1 MNRILG
7 FLGGMAA
14 AALLSWWG
22 GFTGNQILA
31 VGIFAGMIL
40 ATLLFWSFRLAFAF
54 VAVALLLAT
63 GLLDV
68 PHFIEFSQI
77 DIVMFLVAMMVV
89 VGYLEERRFFEQV
102 LADIFRRL
110 NPNAWQFCLLIMVLG
125 AISAALVDE
134 VTSIL
139 FMTAI
144 TLHFVAGRRVSPIPF
159 FVMLVFATNIGSA
172 ATVVGN
178 PVGVMVALQGQLTFS
193 DFLRWASPIA
203 VISLGVT
210 ILLSLWYFRKPIR
223 ELQARLREGGG
234 ATDKER
240 EEETTSGSHWGSWLI
255 FLGLIGGLV
264 LHSPI
269 ESALGLKKNVML
281 LGTALAFAG
290 LVMLLDRPRA
300 REIVERRV
308 DWWTLSF
315 FLALFTSVGALRYV
329 GVTGQIARLL
339 VQVAGESQTALLV
352 VLMWAGGIMSA
363 LMDNVLGVA
372 TLIPV
377 VQDLQAQGIHVF
389 PLWWGLLFGGTF
401 FGNVTMIGSTANI
414 IAVGVL
420 ERRRLGLIDFWTWLK
435 PGILVGVVTLALATF
450 LLWIQLPL
458 MGARP

>member
-1 MNRILG
+1 MNRLLG

-14 AALLSWWG
+14 VALLSWWA
-22 GFTGNQILA
+22 GFTPHQILA

-54 VAVALLLAT
+54 LAVALLLST

-89 VGYLEERRFFEQV
+89 VGFLEERRFFEHV
-102 LADIFRRL
+102 MADIFRRL
-110 NPNAWQFCLLIMVLG
+110 QPNAWQFCLLIMVLG

-144 TLHFVAGRRVSPIPF
+144 TLHFLASRRVSPAPF
-159 FVMLVFATNIGSA
+159 FMMLVFATNIGSA

-193 DFLRWASPIA
+193 DFLRWAAPIA
-203 VISLGVT
+203 LLSLAAAV
-210 ILLSLWYFRKPIR
+210 LLSLWYFRKPIR
-223 ELQARLREGGG
+223 DLQARIQQGG
-234 ATDKER
+234 TES
-240 EEETTSGSHWGSWLI
+240 EEKSENETPAAKPWGSWLI
-255 FLGLIGGLV
+255 FLGLISGLV

-269 ESALGLKKNVML
+269 ESALGLRKNVML

-290 LVMLLDRPRA
+290 LVMLLDRARA

-315 FLALFTSVGALRYV
+315 FLALFASVGALRYV

-339 VQVAGESQTALLV
+339 VQVAGDSQSALLV
-352 VLMWAGGIMSA
+352 VLMWTGGIMSA
-363 LMDNVLGVA
+363 LMDNVLGIA

-377 VQDLQAQGIHVF
+377 VQDLQTQGIHVF

-420 ERRRLGLIDFWTWLK
+420 ERRRLGLIDFWAWLK
-435 PGILVGVVTLALATF
+435 PGLMIGVVTLALATF
-450 LLWIQLPL
+450 LLLVQLPL

>member
-7 FLGGMAA
+7 FLGGVAA
-14 AALLSWWG
+14 FALLSWLG
-22 GFTGNQILA
+22 GFTPRQVLA
-31 VGIFAGMIL
+31 VAIFAGMIL

-89 VGYLEERRFFEQV
+89 VGFLEERRFFEHV
-102 LADIFRRL
+102 LADIFHRL
-110 NPNAWQFCLLIMVLG
+110 QPNAWQFCLLIMVLG
-125 AISAALVDE
+125 AASAALVDE

-144 TLHFVAGRRVSPIPF
+144 TIHFLADRRVSPAPF
-159 FVMLVFATNIGSA
+159 FIMLVFATNIGSA

-178 PVGVMVALQGQLTFS
+178 PVGVMVALQGELTFS

-203 VISLGVT
+203 LISLVAT

-223 ELQARLREGGG
+223 ELQARLREAGNG
-234 ATDKER
+234 A
-240 EEETTSGSHWGSWLI
+240 EEKSGEEGPSGSHWVSWLI
-255 FLGLIGGLV
+255 FLGLIAGLV

-269 ESALGLKKNVML
+269 ESAIGLKKNTLL

-329 GVTGQIARLL
+329 GVTGQIAHLL
-339 VQVAGESQTALLV
+339 VQVAGDSQGALLV
-352 VLMWAGGIMSA
+352 VLMWSGGIMSA

-377 VQDLQAQGIHVF
+377 VQDLQAQGIHAF

-435 PGILVGVVTLALATF
+435 PGLLVGAVTLGLATL

-458 MGARP
+458 MGVRP

>member
-7 FLGGMAA
+7 FLGGVAA
-14 AALLSWWG
+14 VSLLTWWA
-22 GFTGNQILA
+22 GFTGQQILA
-31 VGIFAGMIL
+31 VAIFAGMIL

-54 VAVALLLAT
+54 LAVSLLMAT

-77 DIVMFLVAMMVV
+77 DIIMFLVAMMVV
-89 VGYLEERRFFEQV
+89 VGYLEERRFFEHV
-102 LADIFRRL
+102 LENIFDVL
-110 NPNAWQFCLLIMVLG
+110 KPNAWQFCLLIMVLG
-125 AISAALVDE
+125 ASSAALVDE

-144 TLHFVAGRRVSPIPF
+144 TLHFVSGRNVSPVPF

-203 VISLGVT
+203 LISLAVAVP
-210 ILLSLWYFRKPIR
+210 LSLWYFRKPIR
-223 ELQARLREGGG
+223 ELQAQIQAGGEKTRENTGEK
-234 ATDKER
+234 ASAES
-240 EEETTSGSHWGSWLI
+240 TTGPWLI
-255 FLGLIGGLV
+255 FLGLIAGLV

-269 ESALGLKKNVML
+269 ESALGLKKNAML

-290 LVMLLDRPRA
+290 LVLLLDRPRA
-300 REIVERRV
+300 REIVEKRV

-315 FLALFTSVGALRYV
+315 FLALFTSVGALRLV
-329 GVTGQIARLL
+329 GVTGQIARFL
-339 VQVAGESQTALLV
+339 VQAAGDSQSALLI
-352 VLMWAGGIMSA
+352 VLMWTGGAMSA

-435 PGILVGVVTLALATF
+435 PGLLVGVVTLALATF

-458 MGARP
+458 MGTHP